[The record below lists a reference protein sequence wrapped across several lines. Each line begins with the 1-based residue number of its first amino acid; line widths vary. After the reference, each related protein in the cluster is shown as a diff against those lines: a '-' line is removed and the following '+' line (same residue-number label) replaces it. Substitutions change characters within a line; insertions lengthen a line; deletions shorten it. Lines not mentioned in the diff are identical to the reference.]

1 MIRSHHDLP
10 PPVFAGFFP
19 KLTMQAPP
27 EHRAAGVAEIASVS
41 NCLSSAPDDW
51 INAWKHNDHG
61 FYDTEDAARS
71 VVPAD
76 AATAYDLYAY
86 ELVPVEYA
94 EEMRLIAVTP
104 APGAVPADY
113 EFLGYDVACRPVST
127 YFECSPLSCNLGAN
141 DFRVNRYCLADTL
154 QEAHG
159 TLAGIGA
166 AGAGYEPG
174 PYFLLAV
181 HRKRAT
187 GESPVAG
194 DSLTDGRPHG

>member
-10 PPVFAGFFP
+10 RPVFVGFFP

-27 EHRAAGVAEIASVS
+27 ELVAAGVAEIASVS
-41 NCLSSAPDDW
+41 CCMSSAPDGW
-51 INAWKHNDHG
+51 IDAWKHNDHG
-61 FYDTEDAARS
+61 FYDTEDAAGS

-94 EEMRLIAVTP
+94 EELAPIAVTP

-113 EFLGYDVACRPVST
+113 EFLGYDVVSRSIAAF
-127 YFECSPLSCNLGAN
+127 FECSPLSCNLGAN
-141 DFRVNRYCLADTL
+141 TFRVNRYCLVDTL
-154 QEAHG
+154 EEAYA
-159 TLAGIGA
+159 TLSGIGA

-174 PYFLLAV
+174 PYFLFAI

-187 GESPVAG
+187 LHPGMRYG
-194 DSLTDGRPHG
+194 L